1 MTTRRAVLLD
11 LDGTLT
17 DSAPG
22 IVNCL
27 RYALDAMGVDHPDD
41 ATIRTFLGPPL
52 AVTFRE
58 HFAMSD
64 ADVDVAIAKYRE
76 RYHDI
81 GLFENEVYDG
91 IPELLTGLG
100 AAGLPLAVATSKP
113 TYSATRILEHFDL
126 ARHFAFI
133 GGSDLEG
140 TRHDKAAVIEHTMTE
155 LALLGL
161 PSTSDDLVMVGDRRP
176 RRAPA
181 PVPTASTRWA
191 SCGGT
196 GMPTSCWGP
205 EPSRWR
211 THPPSCSSS
220 WSRRTSRPGRLGIR
234 WSLVTSTV
242 QPAFTAVA
250 TCKASDRLVR
260 PCSPRIRAA
269 STKSARVWGPPASES
284 GVRRTRRSGRR
295 RSWSP
300 RR

>member
-41 ATIRTFLGPPL
+41 AAIRTFLGPPL

-161 PSTSDDLVMVGDRRP
+161 PSTSDDLVMVGDRQHDVARCPCPRHRHGGRP
-176 RRAPA
+176 VGVRGCRRAA
-181 PVPTASTRWA
+181 GR
-191 SCGGT
+191 
-196 GMPTSCWGP
+196 
-205 EPSRWR
+205 R
-211 THPPSCSSS
+211 
-220 WSRRTSRPGRLGIR
+220 SRRAGGLTR
-234 WSLVTSTV
+234 
-242 QPAFTAVA
+242 
-250 TCKASDRLVR
+250 
-260 PCSPRIRAA
+260 RAA
-269 STKSARVWGPPASES
+269 RAPGVGRPLGRAGSASA
-284 GVRRTRRSGRR
+284 GR
-295 RSWSP
+295 W
-300 RR
+300 

>member
-41 ATIRTFLGPPL
+41 AAIRTFLGPPL

-91 IPELLTGLG
+91 IPELLTGL
-100 AAGLPLAVATSKP
+100 AEAGLPLAVATSKP
-113 TYSATRILEHFDL
+113 TYSATRILEHFGL

-140 TRHDKAAVIEHTMTE
+140 DAPRQGRRHRAHHGRARAARPAVD
-155 LALLGL
+155 A
-161 PSTSDDLVMVGDRRP
+161 RRP
-176 RRAPA
+176 RHGR
-181 PVPTASTRWA
+181 
-191 SCGGT
+191 
-196 GMPTSCWGP
+196 
-205 EPSRWR
+205 
-211 THPPSCSSS
+211 
-220 WSRRTSRPGRLGIR
+220 RPGARR
-234 WSLVTSTV
+234 ARC
-242 QPAFTAVA
+242 PCPRHRHDRRAV
-250 TCKASDRLVR
+250 
-260 PCSPRIRAA
+260 
-269 STKSARVWGPPASES
+269 
-284 GVRRTRRSGRR
+284 GVRRC
-295 RSWSP
+295 
-300 RR
+300 

>member
-1 MTTRRAVLLD
+1 MSMTTRRAVLLD

-41 ATIRTFLGPPL
+41 AAIRTFLGPPL

-100 AAGLPLAVATSKP
+100 EAGLPLAVATSKP
-113 TYSATRILEHFDL
+113 TYSATRILEHFGL

-140 TRHDKAAVIEHTMTE
+140 TRHDKAAVIAHTMAE

-161 PSTSDDLVMVGDRRP
+161 PSTPDALVMVGDREHDVLGA
-176 RRAPA
+176 RAHGIDT
-181 PVPTASTRWA
+181 V
-191 SCGGT
+191 GVL
-196 GMPTSCWGP
+196 WGYGDAD
-205 EPSRWR
+205 ELI
-211 THPPSCSSS
+211 
-220 WSRRTSRPGRLGIR
+220 GAG
-234 WSLVTSTV
+234 
-242 QPAFTAVA
+242 AVA
-250 TCKASDRLVR
+250 LADSPAELLELLESDDL
-260 PCSPRIRAA
+260 
-269 STKSARVWGPPASES
+269 
-284 GVRRTRRSGRR
+284 
-295 RSWSP
+295 
-300 RR
+300 